1 MRQRDAWGET
11 PRGLTLRF
19 NNSTLQGGHMTP
31 KKTNAPFV
39 NQRATTRR
47 DFLKTAVVGSL
58 AYGAAART
66 EDMAASAASIP
77 PAAFQRRKSKAE
89 TLVASF
95 HRSLTEAQKQVVAF
109 DFNHPLQSKVD
120 NNWRIT
126 RPLISE
132 FFTRDQQAMV
142 EEIFR
147 SVHNPAYIK
156 QVMRHIED
164 DGGNLGNY
172 AVALFGQPGTGQFE
186 FVLTG
191 RHCTMRCDGDSV
203 DGAAF
208 GGPIFYGHDAGGG
221 TEKAHTPRHGQWY
234 QGKRAN
240 EVFNA
245 LDGKQRARALLGDP
259 RREQATQ
266 TVEFKKR
273 KEELAGLP
281 VAELSRDQKEL
292 VEKVLSDLLLP
303 FRREDV
309 DEALRYIKK
318 RGGVD
323 SLSLSFYSNLDL
335 GNDNVWDVWQLES
348 QNMLWFF
355 RGHPHVHVWV
365 NIRS

>member
-1 MRQRDAWGET
+1 
-11 PRGLTLRF
+11 
-19 NNSTLQGGHMTP
+19 MTP
-31 KKTNAPFV
+31 KKMNAPIA
-39 NQRATTRR
+39 NQHATTRR

-58 AYGAAART
+58 AYGAAARI
-66 EDMAASAASIP
+66 EDMATLAAP
-77 PAAFQRRKSKAE
+77 LTPATFQRRKGKAE
-89 TLVASF
+89 TLVAAL
-95 HRSLTEAQKQVVAF
+95 HRSLTEPQKQVVAF

-120 NNWRIT
+120 ANWRIT

-132 FFTRDQQAMV
+132 FFTRDQQAMI

-147 SVHNPAYIK
+147 SVHNPAYVE

-203 DGAAF
+203 EGAAF

-221 TEKAHTPRHGQWY
+221 TEEPNHPGNVYWY
-234 QGKRAN
+234 QAKRAN

-245 LDGKQRARALLGDP
+245 LDGKQRAQALLGDP

-266 TVEFKKR
+266 TVALQSR
-273 KEELAGLP
+273 KEQLAGLP
-281 VAELSRDQKEL
+281 VAQLSRDQKEL
-292 VEKVLSDLLLP
+292 VEKALADLLLP

-309 DEALRYIKK
+309 DEALRYINK

-323 SLSLSFYSNLDL
+323 SLSLSFYRNFDL
-335 GNDNVWDVWQLES
+335 GNDSVWDVWQLES
-348 QNMLWFF
+348 QNMLWYF

>member
-1 MRQRDAWGET
+1 
-11 PRGLTLRF
+11 
-19 NNSTLQGGHMTP
+19 MTS
-31 KKTNAPFV
+31 KKMNAAFA
-39 NQRATTRR
+39 NQHATTRR
-47 DFLKTAVVGSL
+47 DFLKSAVVGSL
-58 AYGAAART
+58 TYGIAARI
-66 EDMAASAASIP
+66 EDRAALAAPLP
-77 PAAFQRRKSKAE
+77 PAAVQRRKGKAE
-89 TLVASF
+89 TLVATF
-95 HRSLTEAQKQVVAF
+95 HRSLTEPQKQVVAF

-126 RPLISE
+126 PPLINE
-132 FFTRDQQAMV
+132 FFTRDQQAMI

-147 SVHNPAYIK
+147 SMHNPAYVE

-164 DGGNLGNY
+164 DGGNLGKY

-203 DGAAF
+203 EGAAF

-221 TEKAHTPRHGQWY
+221 TEKPNHPGNVYWY
-234 QGKRAN
+234 QAKRAN

-245 LDGKQRARALLGDP
+245 LDGKQRAQALLGDP
-259 RREQATQ
+259 RREQGTQ
-266 TVEFKKR
+266 TVALQSR

-281 VAELSRDQKEL
+281 VAQLSRDQKEL
-292 VEKVLSDLLLP
+292 VEKVLADLLLP

-323 SLSLSFYSNLDL
+323 SLSLSFYRNVDL
-335 GNDNVWDVWQLES
+335 GNDSVWDVWQLES

-355 RGHPHVHVWV
+355 RGNPHVHVWV
-365 NIRS
+365 NIKS